1 VNVVPTEL
9 DGVVELQPRR
19 FEDARGWFAETYNAA
34 TFAELGIPAHFV
46 QDNESFSEAVGTIRG
61 IHYQLPP
68 FAQTKIVR
76 VVHGAVNDVVV
87 DLREGSPTFARSVT
101 VSMSAAVGNQ
111 LVVPVGF
118 GHAFCTT
125 EPDTVVAYKVDARY
139 APECERAVRWNDPT
153 IAIDWSLDRD
163 PVVSD
168 KDAIAPLL
176 ADQPDLFAPDLGTES
191 SR

>member
-1 VNVVPTEL
+1 MNVVTTDL

-34 TFAELGIPAHFV
+34 KFDALGIPSRFV
-46 QDNESFSEAVGTIRG
+46 QDNESFSSAVGTIRG

-76 VVHGAVNDVVV
+76 VVRGAVIDVAV
-87 DLREGSPTFARSVT
+87 DLRVGSPTFAQSVT
-101 VSMSAAVGNQ
+101 VPLSAAAGNQ
-111 LVVPVGF
+111 VVVPVGF

-125 EPDTVVAYKVDARY
+125 EPDTVVTYKVDARY
-139 APECERAVRWNDPT
+139 APECERAVRWDDPV
-153 IAIDWSLDRD
+153 IAVDWPLDRD

-168 KDAIAPLL
+168 KDAGAPLL
-176 ADQPDLFAPDLGTES
+176 ADQPDLFTPDLLTES
-191 SR
+191 HR